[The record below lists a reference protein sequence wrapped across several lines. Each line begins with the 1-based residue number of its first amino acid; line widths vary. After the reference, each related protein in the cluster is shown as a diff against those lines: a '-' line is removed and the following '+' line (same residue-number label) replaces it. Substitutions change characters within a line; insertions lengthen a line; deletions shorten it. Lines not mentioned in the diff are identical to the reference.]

1 MNREQGVTWFW
12 LKRGICSPEGT
23 SKRSQGCVGVFRSDK
38 VCGFSCSEARSWFA
52 RPPLGLCLFGAGGQ
66 VGICWLT
73 FPAASGSSSRPRCAE
88 PAARLPLA
96 LRISDV
102 ERAGDDEGGRKQDLC
117 KTEKKK
123 EKKKGFGASEAR
135 LAGMGLGDPR

>member
-1 MNREQGVTWFW
+1 MVLAQARYLQPRRNIEVLSG
-12 LKRGICSPEGT
+12 LRGG
-23 SKRSQGCVGVFRSDK
+23 FRSDK
-38 VCGFSCSEARSWFA
+38 VCGFSCSEARRRFA

-96 LRISDV
+96 LRIADV

-117 KTEKKK
+117 KMEKKK
-123 EKKKGFGASEAR
+123 KKSFWCLGGQ
-135 LAGMGLGDPR
+135 AGRSGTG